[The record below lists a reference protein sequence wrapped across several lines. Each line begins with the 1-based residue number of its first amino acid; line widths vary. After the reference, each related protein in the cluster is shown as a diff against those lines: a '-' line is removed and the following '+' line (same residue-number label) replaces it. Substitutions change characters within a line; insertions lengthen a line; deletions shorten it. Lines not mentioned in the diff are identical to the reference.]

1 MKSFFKSLLFLL
13 ILFSFDNSAYSLSEN
28 QITEICQKKPR
39 KLNCI
44 KNLKLKKLNLMQGKR
59 IDIPVKPFKNK

>member
-1 MKSFFKSLLFLL
+1 MKFFFNSLLYLL
-13 ILFSFDNSAYSLSEN
+13 VFFSFDNSAYSLSEN
-28 QITEICQKKPR
+28 QIKEICQKNSR